1 MANSIFS
8 YDNILP
14 GVITEIDSQY
24 EAGYDT
30 SLFGTTDSIVV
41 CGTAATGPVGFPT
54 PVYSMEHAHYLYGG
68 SYDSASHREFSLTV
82 AIANAMAHGART
94 VYGCRIN
101 GIDLQKLFNLREKSN
116 FQLRLQSR
124 YPANIEKQCYF
135 QYDGTKGAEK
145 FVLYKPAEL
154 ATIQEKMRGN
164 VESADSMLK
173 IEISLADDYQMSK
186 ADKLVNAINLF
197 NNHRYNNCLE
207 LDIVDSEGRA
217 VTFSEEAK
225 EIRLGALYDG
235 VYFLGRGESACDKV
249 TSVVTRI
256 VIGEEEDLPY
266 KDFSGNSYKTI
277 AINTDVSQ
285 PLPISFSL
293 AHKGEFL
300 EICGV
305 GEFEDLLE
313 NAGASSLIFK
323 EDEVDYAET
332 NLSEYDKYIKLGRG
346 FATTCHL
353 LKRVD
358 KDGNELTPKVV
369 ESEIDDK
376 NRIIATGDG
385 IFSILED
392 SPIRYRVMANDI
404 CADTVITGK
413 ILKPEAFKETSAL
426 YGTLLS
432 GNIVFKS
439 KVASDDKTSAKSYE
453 FHVYNHDE
461 IPVMT
466 KEEIYTDKIAKTA
479 GYVSDAE
486 ELKELVAKEGEIAFV
501 IGSGEETEEGATA
514 ATTVTAMYVADK
526 EGCYAEAV
534 VSERLAGL
542 YMAGK
547 NVIEVIVED
556 GAASFKTITAMAD
569 LTDNAAKKYFVVDT
583 DNELFVLE
591 FGDLTSA
598 AVVVSTVD
606 TAVDED
612 KDTQLS
618 VFYES
623 CTAGTNLV
631 CINFPYFDTMTL
643 VDFVEM
649 LNDSVLGKV
658 FEFYMAAESVS
669 KKYDYVTEV
678 DTENSLEPGNG
689 IVMNADRRRGYNYAK
704 YLPFTTSD
712 NFARL
717 LAQSV
722 TYTELKTFPSHGVI
736 GVNRISDTT
745 KTALAKKVKELQS
758 YNWDLY
764 VKNNFGRNM
773 LNANNMPYPI
783 GRNVSVTCFQEYEN
797 MDNYTTIM
805 NGAAAYAGMIS
816 ALDVARSSTAQPMDV
831 EPMFEFSHSQLQ
843 TLSALG
849 IITLKR
855 TFTKGW
861 VVTDGVTMAD
871 GNDLLRRLLN
881 TRIMH
886 FIEEE
891 LRAASE
897 PFIGTVN
904 SSANRNSLQT
914 AINSRLSKYKDV
926 LLRAYSFQI
935 IDDGSADQFTY
946 IDIDY
951 TIVPYNEIREIRN
964 FIHVKN

>member
-30 SLFGTTDSIVV
+30 SLFGTTDSIVI
-41 CGTAATGPVGFPT
+41 CGTAASGPVGIPT
-54 PVYSMEHAHYLYGG
+54 PVYSLEHAHYLYGG
-68 SYDSASHREFSLTV
+68 SYDSETHREFSLTV

-101 GIDLQKLFNLREKSN
+101 GIDLQKVFNFREKTG
-116 FQLRLQSR
+116 FKLRLQSR

-135 QYDGTKGAEK
+135 QYIGTQGAEK
-145 FVLYKPAEL
+145 FVLFKPAEL

-164 VESADSMLK
+164 VESADSMLR
-173 IEISLADDYQMSK
+173 IEINLAEDYQMTK

-197 NNHRYNNCLE
+197 NNHNYNNCLE
-207 LDIVDSEGRA
+207 LEIVDNDGKA
-217 VTFSEEAK
+217 VTFSEAAK
-225 EIRLGALYDG
+225 DIRLGALYDG
-235 VYFLGRGESACDKV
+235 IYFLGRGESACEKV
-249 TSVVTRI
+249 TSVVTKI
-256 VIGEEEDLPY
+256 VMGDDEDVPY

-285 PLPISFSL
+285 PLPISYAL
-293 AHKGEFL
+293 ANKGDFL
-300 EICGV
+300 EICGIGDV
-305 GEFEDLLE
+305 DEMLE
-313 NAGASSLIFK
+313 SFGGTGLIFK
-323 EDEVDYAET
+323 EDKIDYAET
-332 NLSEYDKYIKLGRG
+332 NLTEYEKYLKLGRG

-369 ESEIDDK
+369 ETDIDDK
-376 NRIIATGDG
+376 NRIVPTGDG

-392 SPIRYRVMANDI
+392 SPIRYRVMANDFA
-404 CADTVITGK
+404 ADAVINGK
-413 ILKPEAFKETSAL
+413 ILKPEAFKETNAL

-432 GNIVFKS
+432 GNVVFKS
-439 KVASDDKTSAKSYE
+439 KVAVDDITSPKTYE

-466 KEEIYTDKIAKTA
+466 KAEIFTDKVAKTV
-479 GYVSDAE
+479 GYTTDAE
-486 ELKELVAKEGEIAFV
+486 ELTALVAKEGEIALV
-501 IGSGEETEEGATA
+501 MSSEDAGATA
-514 ATTVTAMYVADK
+514 SAMYIADEK
-526 EGCYAEAV
+526 GCFQEAV
-534 VSERLAGL
+534 VSGRFAGL

-547 NVIEVIVED
+547 NVVEVTVDGEGED
-556 GAASFKTITAMAD
+556 AVFAFKTVSSMAD
-569 LTDNAAKKYFVVDT
+569 LTDDADKKYFVAET
-583 DNELFVLE
+583 DDELFVLE
-591 FGDLTSA
+591 FGDLTGA

-618 VFYES
+618 VFYQS
-623 CTAGTNLV
+623 NTAGTNLV
-631 CINFPYFDTMTL
+631 CINFPYFDTL
-643 VDFVEM
+643 VLSDFVEL
-649 LNDSVLGKV
+649 LNDSVLANV
-658 FEFYMAAESVS
+658 FEFYIAEESVPHQ
-669 KKYDYVTEV
+669 YDYVTEV

-689 IVMNADRRRGYNYAK
+689 IIMNADRRRGYNYSK

-712 NFARL
+712 NFTRL
-717 LAQSV
+717 GAQSC
-722 TYTELKTFPSHGVI
+722 TYGELKTAPQHLVI
-736 GVNRISDTT
+736 GVSRISDTT
-745 KTALAKKVKELQS
+745 KTALAKKVKDLQNYS
-758 YNWDLY
+758 WDLY

-783 GRNVSVTCFQEYEN
+783 GRNVSVTCFQEYET
-797 MDNYTTIM
+797 MDNYSTIM

-816 ALDVARSSTAQPMDV
+816 ALDVARSSTAQPMDM
-831 EPMFEFSHSQLQ
+831 ESMFEFSHSQLQ

-849 IITLKR
+849 IVTLKR
-855 TFTKGW
+855 TYTRGW
-861 VVTDGVTMAD
+861 VITDGVTMAD
-871 GNDLLRRLLN
+871 NNDLLRRLLN

-886 FIEEE
+886 FIEQE

-904 SSANRNSLQT
+904 SSSNRNSLQT

-926 LLRAYSFQI
+926 LLRGYSFQI
-935 IDDGSADQFTY
+935 IDDGSADQYTY
-946 IDIDY
+946 IDIEY